1 MNWLLEN
8 WEIVL
13 AAAVAAATAIT
24 RLTPTPKDDEA
35 LSKVKALLS
44 RLSLLHHK
52 DSGRHWKSP
61 GPQAPTQ
68 PRHPDD

>member
-1 MNWLLEN
+1 MDWLLGN

-13 AAAVAAATAIT
+13 AAAIAAATAIT

-35 LSKVKALLS
+35 LGKVKTVLS

-52 DSGRHWKSP
+52 DSGRDWKPP
-61 GPQAPTQ
+61 GPKAPSQ